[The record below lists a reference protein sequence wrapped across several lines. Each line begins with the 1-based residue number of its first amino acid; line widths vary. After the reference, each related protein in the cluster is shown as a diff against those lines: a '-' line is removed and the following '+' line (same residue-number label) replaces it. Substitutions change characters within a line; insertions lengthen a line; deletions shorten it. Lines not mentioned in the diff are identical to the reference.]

1 MTATYPAGPRP
12 RGRFALVPEDDPA
25 FRFRRVGEKRLV
37 DDREAGTYSTPPE
50 AAPDPEE
57 TRRAREGL
65 PGGFAAIALTVGLVF
80 VIAMLLNAL
89 L

>member
-1 MTATYPAGPRP
+1 M
-12 RGRFALVPEDDPA
+12 
-25 FRFRRVGEKRLV
+25 

-50 AAPDPEE
+50 AAPGPEE

-65 PGGFAAIALTVGLVF
+65 PGGFAAIAITVGLVF